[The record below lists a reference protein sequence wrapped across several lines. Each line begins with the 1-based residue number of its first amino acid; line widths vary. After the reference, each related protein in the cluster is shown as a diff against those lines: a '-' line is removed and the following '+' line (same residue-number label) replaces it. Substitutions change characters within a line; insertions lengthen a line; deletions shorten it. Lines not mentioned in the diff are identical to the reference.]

1 MICTT
6 LTTLAGTIDIIHMR
20 SEYEIF
26 SELETLCTKPGFVHV
41 ISYFCWRDNLI
52 RFSDE
57 PKSEDISQQATRD
70 ALCRT
75 EISTLIGLM
84 LKRESDWTLPS
95 PDNMQRMIDKS
106 ETLLKE
112 MHQCLANNINL
123 SKMIEDR
130 IDSDSEFNP
139 FASASAMREPIF
151 YGGDSAYI
159 FQYIELAEKRYA
171 KDDSWLLKNKGYS
184 AKDAR
189 NVIDCILKTRLNKT
203 EDTYNEF
210 SERLAD
216 GFDKKLLDKW
226 TMLPAY
232 IFTLKDI
239 SERLD
244 ISSSTVSDVIS
255 SFTAPRDGR
264 NSSFTSLSDFNVANA
279 YPIIQI
285 DETTFLLLQQY
296 NLAEAFY
303 ETPFFWFMED
313 EYYIQTAMENRGA
326 FTESFSEERLKTV
339 FGDSRVFSNID
350 IVGRKGKKEG
360 EIDVLVTFADRAIV
374 LQAKSKKL
382 TIAARKGN
390 DNALRNDFKKAIQN
404 SYNQA
409 ALCARLLE
417 DSDYKLRSSDK
428 QELHIERQF
437 KEIYVFCVLS
447 DHYPALSFQAR
458 QFLSYESSVKV
469 VPPFIMDVFLLD
481 VMTEMLQ
488 SPLQF
493 LSYVNRRSLYKDQ
506 LFVTQ
511 ELDALSY
518 HLVNNLWFDKE
529 YTHVGLT
536 EDVSADLDLAM
547 MVRRTGVEG
556 EATPD
561 GILTHYQGTEIG
573 NLLAEIESMED
584 PGTIDLG
591 FFLLSVS
598 EDSLHMI
605 SKGIKELARRA
616 RRDGNLH
623 DLTLLLD
630 SESAGL
636 TIHCTYKSR
645 EQAEA
650 ALGIHCTQRKYTTKA
665 INWFGICIDPDDKS
679 LRFGMSWH
687 HEWQQSDKLDVLVKD
702 LPKTSSYKGKLT
714 KMRDGKGF
722 GENVKHRRKNS
733 KRKG

>member
-1 MICTT
+1 
-6 LTTLAGTIDIIHMR
+6 MR
-20 SEYEIF
+20 PEYEIF
-26 SELETLCTKPGFVHV
+26 SELETLCTKPGFAH
-41 ISYFCWRDNLI
+41 IIAYFCWRDNLI

-57 PKSEDISQQATRD
+57 PKSEDISQRATRD
-70 ALCRT
+70 SLCRT

-84 LKRESDWTLPS
+84 LKRKSDWTLPS

-106 ETLLKE
+106 EILLKE
-112 MHQCLANNINL
+112 MHQCIANNVNL
-123 SKMIEDR
+123 SKLIEDR
-130 IDSDSEFNP
+130 IEGDSEFNP

-189 NVIDCILKTRLNKT
+189 NVIDCILKNRLNKT

-210 SERLAD
+210 SERLTD
-216 GFDKKLLDKW
+216 GFDKKLLDEW
-226 TMLPAY
+226 TMIPAY
-232 IFTLKDI
+232 TFTLKDI

-244 ISSSTVSDVIS
+244 LSASTVSNVVS
-255 SFTAPRDGR
+255 SFAVPRNSR
-264 NSSFTSLSDFNVANA
+264 NSSFTSLSDFNIANA

-313 EYYIQTAMENRGA
+313 ESYTQTAMENRGT
-326 FTESFSEERLKTV
+326 FTESFSEERLRTV
-339 FGDSRVFSNID
+339 FGNNRVFSNID

-584 PGTIDLG
+584 SGTIDLG
-591 FFLLSVS
+591 FLLLSVS

-630 SESAGL
+630 SESVGL

-665 INWFGICIDPDDKS
+665 INWFGICIDPDDRS

-687 HEWQQSDKLDVLVKD
+687 HEWQQSDKLDKLVKD

-714 KMRDGKGF
+714 KTRGGKGF
-722 GENVKHRRKNS
+722 GENAKHRRKNS
-733 KRKG
+733 KRKR